1 MEWLKTL
8 YRWFFLDVK
17 EDSQDKLNLLSQT
30 KDNRESLKAKCK
42 DSVELASEKIFE
54 IVHNNVLEAVKK
66 GESSYLTFIYNFS
79 TVIGGVELRNIE
91 IEVLEEFISNKLKEL
106 YSDRF
111 YVSAHIGPYN
121 LAKSL
126 SVYVSWG

>member
-17 EDSQDKLNLLSQT
+17 EDSQGKSNLSAQA

-42 DSVELASEKIFE
+42 DSIELTSEQVFKK
-54 IVHNNVLEAVKK
+54 VHKDILESVQS
-66 GESSYLTFIYNFS
+66 GDTNSITFIGDFNKR
-79 TVIGGVELRNIE
+79 IHGMELRNIKLE
-91 IEVLEEFISNKLKEL
+91 VIEKLLLNKLHEL

-111 YVSAHIGPYN
+111 TVKLVLH
-121 LAKSL
+121 L
-126 SVYVSWG
+126 V